1 MAFST
6 RFATATHLLAV
17 LALSRPAP
25 VTSET
30 LAASAGTNPVVA
42 RRLIG
47 RLVRAGLVRTQ
58 GGKGGGATLAR
69 PPKKITL
76 RAVFEAVE
84 HPLSLA
90 PENPGRREDGVGAA
104 LPGALARPSERAAR
118 AFAEA
123 LDQTTLKGVVKALKN
138 ARDRRKAA

>member
-6 RFATATHLLAV
+6 RFATATHLLTV
-17 LALSRPAP
+17 LALNRPAP
-25 VTSET
+25 VTSEA

-42 RRLIG
+42 RRLLG
-47 RLVRAGLVRTQ
+47 RLVRAGLARTQ

-84 HPLSLA
+84 HPLTLA
-90 PENPGRREDGVGAA
+90 PENAGQGAGNLAAA
-104 LPGALARPSERAAR
+104 LPAALAKPSERAAR
-118 AFAEA
+118 AFVEA
-123 LDQTTLKGVVKALKN
+123 LGETTLKEVTKAVKS
-138 ARDRRKAA
+138 ARDRREAA